1 MSKAHE
7 KVPATKPTSILQAIQ
22 AGHGQE
28 LVPTPVEF
36 AREYAADVYAAETSE
51 SRLGKT
57 IRFLRA
63 YGSDAEILTHQVR
76 LVKSELGKLYGF
88 PMDKKPKEWPTEQAK
103 LFEGIVSNT
112 VSPLA
117 TFCRAAVSHGAPA
130 VVALLEDKGTFSKKL
145 TEARILLGTSKKRGT
160 SDAAQVKAATA
171 AKAEAEAERVRA
183 ECLAAGEP
191 AKVANAKATL
201 AAEAVKKG
209 PVTSHGN
216 KWDLTDLQSKQPIE
230 AIVLLIASGIKIVEI
245 PRVLQ
250 ACEQRLKSGDAVDKA
265 LADRLGKALD
275 DYSMADAEVITVPAQ
290 KKA

>member
-7 KVPATKPTSILQAIQ
+7 KVPATKPAPIIAAIQ
-22 AGHGQE
+22 AGHGTE

-36 AREYAADVYAAETSE
+36 AREYAKDVYDAETSE

-63 YGSDAEILTHQVR
+63 YGSDADILQGQVK
-76 LVKSELGKLYGF
+76 LVRSELGKLYGF
-88 PMDKKPKEWPTEQAK
+88 NMAEKAKNWPKEQQK
-103 LFEGIVSNT
+103 LFASMCSNV

-117 TFCRAAVSHGAPA
+117 TFCRAAAKHGAES
-130 VVALLEDKGTFSKKL
+130 VVKVLEDKGTFSQKL
-145 TEARILLGTSKKRGT
+145 TEARLLLGTTQPRGVSET
-160 SDAAQVKAATA
+160 AQAKAAIQA
-171 AKAEAEAERVRA
+171 KAKAEAEKIKAEA
-183 ECLAAGEP
+183 IAAGDSP
-191 AKVANAKATL
+191 KVANAKAAL

-230 AIVLLIASGIKIVEI
+230 AIVLLVASGIKIVEI

-250 ACEQRLKSGDAVDKA
+250 ACEQRLKQGDDVDKT
-265 LADRLGKALD
+265 LADHIGKALD
-275 DYSMADAEVITVPAQ
+275 AYSMADAEVITVPAQ